1 VSEQASEAGT
11 RWQNRVTGG
20 GPERTTARAAFVRAL
35 VDGSHPG
42 PSHLALSFDE
52 GVAEAGLALEAG
64 SPPAGWRDRG

>member
-1 VSEQASEAGT
+1 
-11 RWQNRVTGG
+11 
-20 GPERTTARAAFVRAL
+20 VRAL

-42 PSHLALSFDE
+42 PSHLTLSFDE